1 MHSLNLCTGLTNI
14 VKGIRKI
21 GLDTLEILPGEIY
34 EIFCKT
40 DLSQVPRPTVKA
52 EVQQKLYI
60 KQEQL
65 MSTPTKK
72 KEERY

>member
-1 MHSLNLCTGLTNI
+1 M
-14 VKGIRKI
+14 RKI
-21 GLDTLEILPGEIY
+21 GLETLEILPGEIY

-40 DLSQVPRPTVKA
+40 DLSQVPRPTVEA

-65 MSTPTKK
+65 VINSA
-72 KEERY
+72 